1 MFPLTARLR
10 QPTAL
15 PSPLGRRLAGIHR
28 ALAARLR
35 TWRAR
40 ARARRELR
48 ELDGAIL
55 RDIGLSRTQANF
67 DADKPFW
74 RG

>member
-1 MFPLTARLR
+1 MFPLSARLR
-10 QPTAL
+10 HPAAL
-15 PSPLGRRLAGIHR
+15 PSPPGRRLAGIRR

-48 ELDGAIL
+48 DLDGAVL